1 MASAIDYSNWKQE
14 KIDGKVYYM
23 SPSANPK
30 HSRLLGNLYLPFR
43 NYLKGKTCEVFMDNI
58 DIHLDEESNNYVIP
72 DMSILCDPT
81 KFKDNGYHG
90 IPSLIVEVISPTSIE
105 RDRYDKYRLYENFGI
120 KEFWLIDYKAETIEQ
135 FVLSNGSYQLHKLFS
150 IVSDYDYSNR
160 FTEAEREAY
169 TTIIKPTIFS
179 DLEIDIKEI
188 FESSRS

>member
-30 HSRLLGNLYLPFR
+30 HSEVIGNLYLVFR
-43 NYLKGKTCEVFMDNI
+43 NYLKGKQCKVFMDNI

-72 DMSILCDPT
+72 DMSILCDST

-105 RDRYDKYRLYENFGI
+105 RDRYDKYKLYEKFGI

-135 FVLSNGSYQLHKLFS
+135 FVLSNGSYQLHKLFAL
-150 IVSDYDYSNR
+150 VSDYDYSSR

-169 TTIIKPTIFS
+169 TTIIKPTIFT

-188 FESSRS
+188 FE